1 MNRVLLRY
9 LFFFLISPTKLNEAV
24 HLTVFVPSMII
35 KKIKAY
41 CSRASS
47 FSHGPWRFDF
57 S

>member
-35 KKIKAY
+35 KKIIAY
-41 CSRASS
+41 CPRASS